1 MYNSTDAYKA
11 ELEYRREQV
20 RIDRR
25 PLWTRRRNPL
35 TRNRVTDNGT
45 GSAA

>member
-1 MYNSTDAYKA
+1 MYNTPDAYKA

-25 PLWTRRRNPL
+25 PLWTRRRGGL
-35 TRNRVTDNGT
+35 TRNRVTDSGT